1 MSLVNTKTLADYD
14 ESYLYNQLRSFHES
28 KPDVHYVLT
37 HFVQKKDDN
46 KEASQALSRMQRE
59 SRRAQGVEEDVRTPT
74 APATRRRTE
83 QQTTPPTESV
93 SSSNW
98 DANDWGPNTDTNP
111 QTESVKPEPVAKAS
125 RPATTTHVERI
136 PDSWLKGTG
145 TPTTNT
151 ENNSVTKPVANN
163 YNNNNEPKTA
173 IATRRRP
180 ESENTVPT
188 RTAQSEQDERR
199 RPESENTV
207 STRTA
212 QSKQDERNVKNTTN
226 NQRVFLN
233 LQKSFETAEWITKS
247 NQMKI
252 ATQDALKNMIVDKI
266 NIIDLRDNINTDTY
280 IALNNRTMHLLYSVA
295 IGANLDIILIF
306 NDSTTIRLA
315 PESWLRSTNAETL
328 IKNQYFYI
336 YKDLNLNDF
345 QQSLKPLVAEEISTS
360 EYMQMFLKYSPIV
373 TDPDH

>member
-83 QQTTPPTESV
+83 QQTTPSTESV

-145 TPTTNT
+145 TPNTNT

-199 RPESENTV
+199 QPESENTV

-252 ATQDALKNMIVDKI
+252 ATQDALKNMIIDKI

>member
-83 QQTTPPTESV
+83 QRTTPQTEPV

-98 DANDWGPNTDTNP
+98 NANDWGPNTDTNP
-111 QTESVKPEPVAKAS
+111 QTESVKPEPVAKTN

-145 TPTTNT
+145 TPNTNT

>member
-83 QQTTPPTESV
+83 QRTTPQTEPV

-111 QTESVKPEPVAKAS
+111 QTESVKPEPVAKTN
-125 RPATTTHVERI
+125 RPATTTHTHVERI
-136 PDSWLKGTG
+136 PDSLLKGTG
-145 TPTTNT
+145 TPNTNT
-151 ENNSVTKPVANN
+151 ENNTVPKPVTNN

-180 ESENTVPT
+180 GSEKTVPT
-188 RTAQSEQDERR
+188 RTAQS
-199 RPESENTV
+199 
-207 STRTA
+207 A
-212 QSKQDERNVKNTTN
+212 QDERNVKNTTN

>member
-1 MSLVNTKTLADYD
+1 M
-14 ESYLYNQLRSFHES
+14 
-28 KPDVHYVLT
+28 
-37 HFVQKKDDN
+37 
-46 KEASQALSRMQRE
+46 
-59 SRRAQGVEEDVRTPT
+59 
-74 APATRRRTE
+74 
-83 QQTTPPTESV
+83 
-93 SSSNW
+93 
-98 DANDWGPNTDTNP
+98 
-111 QTESVKPEPVAKAS
+111 
-125 RPATTTHVERI
+125 
-136 PDSWLKGTG
+136 
-145 TPTTNT
+145 
-151 ENNSVTKPVANN
+151 
-163 YNNNNEPKTA
+163 
-173 IATRRRP
+173 
-180 ESENTVPT
+180 PT
-188 RTAQSEQDERR
+188 RTAQS
-199 RPESENTV
+199 
-207 STRTA
+207 A
-212 QSKQDERNVKNTTN
+212 QDERNVKNTTN